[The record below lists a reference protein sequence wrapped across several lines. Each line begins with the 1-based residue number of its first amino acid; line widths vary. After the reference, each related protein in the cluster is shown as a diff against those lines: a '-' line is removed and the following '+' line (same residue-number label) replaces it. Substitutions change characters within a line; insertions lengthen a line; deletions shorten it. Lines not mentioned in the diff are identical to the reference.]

1 MKHLIICMAVMF
13 SIAAFAGN
21 APKEVSVTAK
31 EGSVKVKADH
41 LSKNVEVVVY
51 GDKLKIVSK
60 ENDWYQVTTPSGKTG
75 WIHVSATTTKKI
87 KLAKDAQVGDGSASH
102 EEVALAG
109 KGFNKQVEQAY
120 ISDNPDVARAYQV
133 VNQIEAKKVSAAQL
147 SAFIKQGQLK

>member
-1 MKHLIICMAVMF
+1 MKRIVMCMLLLVSASAM
-13 SIAAFAGN
+13 AGTM
-21 APKEVSVTAK
+21 PKEVSVTAK
-31 EGSVKVKADH
+31 EGSVKIKADH

-75 WIHVSATTTKKI
+75 WIHESATTTKKI
-87 KLAKDAQVGDGSASH
+87 KLARDAKLGDGSSSH
-102 EEVALAG
+102 DEVALAG

>member
-1 MKHLIICMAVMF
+1 MRKVMICMMLVI
-13 SIAAFAGN
+13 STAAFAGN

-31 EGSVKVKADH
+31 EGSVKIKADH

-75 WIHVSATTTKKI
+75 WIHESATTTKKI
-87 KLAKDAQVGDGSASH
+87 KLARDAKVGDDSASH

-120 ISDNPDVARAYQV
+120 ITGNPDVARAYQL
-133 VNQIEAKKVSAAQL
+133 VNQIEAHKVSSAQL